1 MGKTCAWYDGGMAK
15 PKGSTA
21 TGMSDDGAVERGSG
35 RQASARHA
43 AKRAGDRAAFDAL
56 APPSERKLTESE
68 ICGARTQSGGT
79 CRSRKGSRTDHPGY
93 GNCAKHGGCTEAGTK
108 SAMREM
114 GRDFV
119 VRYKGEVLRFGG
131 NRMDPSIAN
140 LTPEQALLEEVR
152 RSAAMVRFLE
162 QRIALWSL
170 SDDSHDAI
178 EAFVTAKGGPKRADE
193 PSLSQRVDA
202 MIEHIDQAKLPAL
215 TEVHPRTGLT
225 SFTDAREWLY
235 LYREERGHLARVS
248 KMCID
253 AGVAQRL
260 VTIAEE
266 QGRTLSS
273 AIRAVLNALSLSPEQ
288 AALVPQIVP
297 PILRAVATD
306 SPIPDISTLAFLN
319 SQDQAEEPTAS

>member
-1 MGKTCAWYDGGMAK
+1 MAK
-15 PKGSTA
+15 QKGSTA
-21 TGMSDDGAVERGSG
+21 EGMSDDGAVERGSG
-35 RQASARHA
+35 RQASRRNQ
-43 AKRAGDRAAFDAL
+43 AKRAGDMETFDAL
-56 APPSERKLTESE
+56 APPSERKLTPAEQ
-68 ICGARTQSGGT
+68 CGARTQSGGF
-79 CRSRKGSRTDHPGY
+79 CKSRKGSRTDHPGY
-93 GNCAKHGGCTEAGTK
+93 GNCVKHGGNTQAGIK

-114 GRDFV
+114 GSDLV
-119 VRYKGEVLRFGG
+119 TRYKSEVLRFGG
-131 NRMDPSIAN
+131 NRNDPSIAS

-170 SDDSHDAI
+170 TDDSHDAI
-178 EAFVTAKGGPKRADE
+178 EAFVNAPTHKPPRADV
-193 PSLSQRVDA
+193 PSLSERVDH
-202 MIEHIDQAKLPAL
+202 MIASIEESSLPAL
-215 TEVHPRTGLT
+215 TTVHPRSGMT

-273 AIRAVLNALSLSPEQ
+273 AIRAVLNALNLSPQQ

-306 SPIPDISTLAFLN
+306 SPIPDISTLAFLER
-319 SQDQAEEPTAS
+319 QEGEPA